1 MDRLSASRQAVPEED
16 IIEARAFIDLFMIA
30 PQTLL
35 DQAEFRCMQLAAGC
49 AISLPGAPAIGLNR
63 ILGLAALEDL
73 DRAYEWMSRRTGRR
87 YLQMNAATAPQQT
100 HDWIRKRGL
109 VPQGNGWAKLR
120 RTAPSTP
127 LIHSREVATRQVKVT
142 EAEIFGSMMCAAFN
156 FPANLTPLW
165 SAIVGKEGWTCFFAE
180 LDGRPIA
187 TGAMYA
193 SGSYAWLGG
202 GATVPEFRNRGAQK
216 ALIAARLN
224 QGVGQGVQTFVV
236 ETARP
241 SADEPNISHANL
253 IATGFEQIYT
263 RMNYRFSERS

>member
-1 MDRLSASRQAVPEED
+1 MDRPSASRQAVPEED
-16 IIEARAFIDLFMIA
+16 ITEAKAFIDLFMIA
-30 PQTLL
+30 PQTLA

-49 AISLPGAPAIGLNR
+49 AISLPSAPAIGLNR
-63 ILGLAALEDL
+63 VLGIAALEDL
-73 DRAYEWMSRRTGRR
+73 DTAFEWMSKKAGRR
-87 YLQMNAATAPQQT
+87 YLQMNASSAPQQT

-127 LIHSREVATRQVKVT
+127 LIHSGEVATRQVKVT
-142 EAEIFGSMMCAAFN
+142 EAEIFGAMMCAGFN

-165 SAIVGKEGWTCFFAE
+165 SAIVGKDGWTCFFAE

-193 SGSYAWLGG
+193 ADGRAWLGG

-216 ALIAARLN
+216 ALITARLN
-224 QGVGQGVQTFVV
+224 QGISQGVQTFVV
-236 ETARP
+236 ETAQP
-241 SADEPNISHANL
+241 SAAEPNISHANL
-253 IATGFEQIYT
+253 IVAGFEQIYT
-263 RMNYRFSERS
+263 RMNYRFPDDS

>member
-1 MDRLSASRQAVPEED
+1 MDRPSASRQTVPEED
-16 IIEARAFIDLFMIA
+16 IIETKAFVDLFMIA
-30 PQTLL
+30 PQTLV
-35 DQAEFRCMQLAAGC
+35 DQAEFRCMQLAVGC
-49 AISLPGAPAIGLNR
+49 AISLPSAPAIGLNR
-63 ILGLAALEDL
+63 VLGIVAREDL
-73 DRAYEWMSRRTGRR
+73 DTAYEWMSKKAGRR

-127 LIHSREVATRQVKVT
+127 LIHSGEVATRQVKVT
-142 EAEIFGSMMCAAFN
+142 EAEIFGSMMCAGFN

-165 SAIVGKEGWTCFFAE
+165 SAIVGKDGWSCFFAE

-193 SGSYAWLGG
+193 ADGFAWLGG

-216 ALIAARLN
+216 ALITARLN
-224 QGVGQGVQTFVV
+224 QGASQGVQTFVV
-236 ETARP
+236 ETAQP

-253 IATGFEQIYT
+253 IVAGFEQIYT
-263 RMNYRFSERS
+263 RINYRFPDGS